1 MQGIYIEVG
10 MGSME
15 TYDADFE
22 AFLLADSAAY
32 YQRKAA
38 AWIQVRG
45 LVLDQTCCSNEAA
58 LLAFDACVK
67 HPYSH
72 ILGHQCAESLFSCSH
87 YLFGGGHVRVQRL
100 ISEGWSEPCAAT
112 DAV

>member
-22 AFLLADSAAY
+22 AYLLADSAAY

-45 LVLDQTCCSNEAA
+45 LVLHQTCFYSEAA
-58 LLAFDACVK
+58 LLAFDACVNTHS
-67 HPYSH
+67 HPFLDTSV
-72 ILGHQCAESLFSCSH
+72 LESLFSCSH
-87 YLFGGGHVRVQRL
+87 YLFGGGHVRVQ
-100 ISEGWSEPCAAT
+100 
-112 DAV
+112 